1 MANSASMRRTASSAI
16 GEIGLAL
23 WPRRGLRATST
34 SSKNFLRA
42 CAKQKAAVM
51 GVYFFAGSNSGLKPL

>member
-1 MANSASMRRTASSAI
+1 MRLTASRAI
-16 GEIGLAL
+16 GETGLAF

-42 CAKQKAAVM
+42 CAKQKAAVI
-51 GVYFFAGSNSGLKPL
+51 GVCFLAGSNSGLKPL